1 MDARELLT
9 KVFSNK
15 LDNVTFDQNIYI
27 EGVAEDIPYIFDYH
41 VLSENDITTVSSH
54 AKCELLCANVPMG
67 HEYYQQGDKCYARNE
82 ENNWV
87 LVDNPE
93 QISAVLF
100 VLPCTDVDKYKDLS
114 VEEKEGKYIF
124 TGQITYNDLVG
135 FEAAGGDTL
144 HNVKIVAD
152 MGMKLLEHIHVELC
166 SSAFMQNHQ
175 VEKFWLDT
183 AVSKVGQTVIT
194 MPKVVTA

>member
-1 MDARELLT
+1 MDARELLSE
-9 KVFSNK
+9 VFASK
-15 LDNVTFDQNIYI
+15 LDNVTFDQNIYV
-27 EGVAEDIPYIFDYH
+27 EGETEDIPYIFDYH
-41 VLSENDITTVSSH
+41 VLSENDVATVSSH

-67 HEYYQQGDKCYARNE
+67 HEYYQQGDECYARNE
-82 ENNWV
+82 ENDWV

-100 VLPCTDVDKYKDLS
+100 VLPCTDIDKYKDLS

-135 FEAAGGDTL
+135 FEVAGGDIL
-144 HNVKIVAD
+144 HDVKIVAD
-152 MGMKLLEHIHVELC
+152 MSTKLLEHVHVELR
-166 SSAFMQNHQ
+166 SGAFMQNHH
-175 VEKFWLDT
+175 VEKFRLDT
-183 AVSKVGQTVIT
+183 AVSKIGQTVIT